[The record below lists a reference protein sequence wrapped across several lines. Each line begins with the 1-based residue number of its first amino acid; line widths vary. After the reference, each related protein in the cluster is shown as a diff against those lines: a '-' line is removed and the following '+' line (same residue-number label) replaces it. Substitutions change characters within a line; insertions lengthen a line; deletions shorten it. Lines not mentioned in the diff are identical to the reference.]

1 MDNHMVHSALQFAR
15 EMEEE
20 EKRKQEELRKENE
33 RKRLEL
39 KKIAAQ
45 EETICLLKQQLVE
58 ANKAQDEARQEAM
71 KSKKQSY
78 KERNPSKANEEN
90 VWPMP
95 NIQGWTWWTNT

>member
-78 KERNPSKANEEN
+78 ISFIISVTIAVASLAVSIIALFR
-90 VWPMP
+90 
-95 NIQGWTWWTNT
+95 